1 MSSARNNRRRRK
13 NKGRFGLLFKLLS
26 VAAVLVALT
35 VGATVFF
42 QVEEVVVSG
51 NARYTPQ
58 EVVEASG
65 IQKGDNLFRL
75 NKNAI
80 ARTVRESL
88 PYVESLTIRLMLP
101 DGVAITV
108 NEWDAVA
115 VVRGEEGSWLISVGG
130 KLLEQVETADAIE
143 VSGLVPLLPKAGT
156 MLSVGEG
163 ESGRLTALLA
173 LLAQLEEVGA
183 MDKVSTIDLTMGTQ
197 MVLRYDG
204 RFDVILPMNAD
215 FRHKLRALQAAV
227 ATLESYETGTIDLTQ
242 KDYDVLYSP
251 G

>member
-13 NKGRFGLLFKLLS
+13 NKGRFGVLFKLLS
-26 VAAVLVALT
+26 VVAVLIALT

-51 NARYTPQ
+51 NVRYTPQ

-80 ARTVRESL
+80 ARVVRETL
-88 PYVESLTIRLMLP
+88 PYVESLTIRRMLP
-101 DGVAITV
+101 DGIAITV

-115 VVRGEEGSWLISVGG
+115 MVPEGAGGWLISVGG
-130 KLLEQVETADAIE
+130 KLLEQVDTADAIQIT
-143 VSGLVPLLPKAGT
+143 GIVPLLPKAGT
-156 MLSVGEG
+156 MLAVGEE

-173 LLAQLEEVGA
+173 LLTALEEGGT
-183 MDKVSTIDLTMGTQ
+183 MGRVSAIDLTVDNQ
-197 MVLRYDG
+197 ILLRYDG
-204 RFDVILPMNAD
+204 RFDVILATNSD
-215 FRHKLRALQAAV
+215 LRHKLRALEAAV
-227 ATLESYETGTIDLTQ
+227 DTLESYETGTIDLTQ
-242 KDYDVLYSP
+242 KDYDVLFSP